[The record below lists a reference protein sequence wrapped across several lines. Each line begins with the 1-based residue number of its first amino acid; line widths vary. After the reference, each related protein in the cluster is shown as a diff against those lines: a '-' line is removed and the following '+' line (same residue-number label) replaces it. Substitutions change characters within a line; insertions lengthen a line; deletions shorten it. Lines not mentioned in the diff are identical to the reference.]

1 MGCLYSI
8 KRKHFAVFVRSD
20 KKVSVVVQRSTNH
33 MVSGYA
39 EMAHHRM
46 SSNSYIFENPKL
58 TILTDKEFP
67 ICKHGKIV
75 LAIHR
80 KALFWI
86 LRAIF
91 FCAFVRK

>member
-1 MGCLYSI
+1 
-8 KRKHFAVFVRSD
+8 
-20 KKVSVVVQRSTNH
+20 

-91 FCAFVRK
+91 FAHLSENKVTVFGWLSTGLI